1 MKNEKSIAQLE
12 VELSE
17 LKHKYMAKDISPL
30 APKNGFP
37 KLPIIK
43 GIRLASVAANIKYAD
58 RDDVMLME
66 CAAGSSIAGVF
77 TRSST
82 RSASVLDCQNKLVN
96 RSDKTAAAIIVNSG
110 NSNAFTGSH
119 GEVSVQNIC
128 ASISNEMNIPLNSI
142 FSASTGVIGEKL
154 PHEKI
159 INKIEELNSKLSEYS
174 LESAARAIMTTDTFP
189 KGAYSSFSINGS
201 NVNISGFAKG
211 SGMIAPDMAT
221 MLVYIMTDVS
231 IKRNILQ
238 NILTKLNEK
247 TFNCITVDS
256 DTSTSDSLMVIATGQ
271 SKTETIVDEFSDEAL
286 KFTEELN
293 SVMLSLAKQV
303 VRDGEG
309 ATKFLEVEV
318 RGAVSDIS
326 AKTVALAI
334 ANSPLIKT
342 AAAGEDP
349 NWGRVVMGVG
359 KSGEPADRDKISI
372 WFGSILVA
380 EQGWVASSY
389 REDLGQNYMK
399 NQELKIIV
407 DLAIGDGSATVWT
420 CDLTHQYIAINA
432 DYRS

>member
-1 MKNEKSIAQLE
+1 LKNEKSIAQLE

-110 NSNAFTGSH
+110 NSNAFTGTH

-128 ASISNEMNIPLNSI
+128 ASISSEMNIPLNSI

-342 AAAGEDP
+342 AVAGEDP

-372 WFGSILVA
+372 WFGNILVA

>member
-110 NSNAFTGSH
+110 NSNAFTGTH

-128 ASISNEMNIPLNSI
+128 ASISSEMNIPLNSI

-159 INKIEELNSKLSEYS
+159 INKIEELNSKLSEHS

-342 AAAGEDP
+342 AVAGEDP

-372 WFGSILVA
+372 WFGNILVA

>member
-1 MKNEKSIAQLE
+1 
-12 VELSE
+12 
-17 LKHKYMAKDISPL
+17 MAKDISPL

-37 KLPIIK
+37 KLPKIK

-110 NSNAFTGSH
+110 NSNAFTGTH

-128 ASISNEMNIPLNSI
+128 ASISSEMNIPLNSI

-342 AAAGEDP
+342 AVAGEDP

-372 WFGSILVA
+372 WFGNILVA
-380 EQGWVASSY
+380 EQGWIASSY

>member
-12 VELSE
+12 VELAE

-110 NSNAFTGSH
+110 NSNAFTGTH

-128 ASISNEMNIPLNSI
+128 ASISSEMNIPLNSI

-342 AAAGEDP
+342 AVAGEDP

-372 WFGSILVA
+372 WFGNILVA

>member
-1 MKNEKSIAQLE
+1 LKNEKSIAQLE

-128 ASISNEMNIPLNSI
+128 ASISSEMNIPLNSI

-342 AAAGEDP
+342 AVAGEDP

-372 WFGSILVA
+372 WFGNILVA

>member
-1 MKNEKSIAQLE
+1 
-12 VELSE
+12 
-17 LKHKYMAKDISPL
+17 
-30 APKNGFP
+30 
-37 KLPIIK
+37 
-43 GIRLASVAANIKYAD
+43 
-58 RDDVMLME
+58 MLME

-110 NSNAFTGSH
+110 NSNAFTGTH

-128 ASISNEMNIPLNSI
+128 ASISSEMNIPLNSI

-342 AAAGEDP
+342 AVAGEDP

-372 WFGSILVA
+372 WFGNILVA

>member
-43 GIRLASVAANIKYAD
+43 GIRLASVAANIKYSD

-110 NSNAFTGSH
+110 NSNAFTGTH

-128 ASISNEMNIPLNSI
+128 ASISSEMNIPLNSI

-342 AAAGEDP
+342 AVAGEDP

-372 WFGSILVA
+372 WFGNILVA

>member
-12 VELSE
+12 VELAE

-128 ASISNEMNIPLNSI
+128 ASISSEMNIPLNSI

-342 AAAGEDP
+342 AVAGEDP

-372 WFGSILVA
+372 WFGNILVA